1 MSSLTDKIYSI
12 GIVPVIALENIED
25 AVPLA
30 KALCNGGLPVAE
42 VTYRT
47 ACAHDAMIEMKKAC
61 PEMLI
66 GAGTVLTKEQVD
78 SAIDAGAEFI
88 VSPGLNPEI
97 VQYCQFKGVPMI
109 PGTSCGSDIEKAMS
123 LGLDT
128 VKFFPAEPLG
138 GIKMISALA
147 APYNKVRF
155 MPTGGVNAKNIND
168 YLSNPKIVACGGTW
182 MIDKTAIKEK
192 NFDKIEALTRE
203 AVSTM
208 LQIRLKH
215 IGVNTSNEESLK
227 AAENFARLFNGVV
240 SPTSKGYFGSANI
253 EVMNETAPMGTHG
266 HIGIGVSSVER
277 AMNYYKL
284 MGFEFDESTIT
295 RDERGYAKFVYL
307 KGEFAGFA
315 VHLVNNQEDL

>member
-1 MSSLTDKIYSI
+1 MSNLTDKIYSI

-47 ACAHDAMIEMKKAC
+47 ACAHDAMVEMKKAC

-97 VQYCQFKGVPMI
+97 VQYCQSKGVPMI

-128 VKFFPAEPLG
+128 VKFFPAEQAG
-138 GIKMISALA
+138 GLAMIKAMS
-147 APYNKVRF
+147 APYTSVKF
-155 MPTGGVNAKNIND
+155 MPTGGISAKNLEE
-168 YLSNPKIVACGGTW
+168 YLSFKKIVACGGSW
-182 MIDKTAIKEK
+182 MVKADLVD
-192 NFDKIEALTRE
+192 NGQYDKIEELTRE
-203 AVSTM
+203 AVE
-208 LQIRLKH
+208 LVKKIR
-215 IGVNTSNEESLK
+215 G
-227 AAENFARLFNGVV
+227 
-240 SPTSKGYFGSANI
+240 
-253 EVMNETAPMGTHG
+253 
-266 HIGIGVSSVER
+266 
-277 AMNYYKL
+277 
-284 MGFEFDESTIT
+284 
-295 RDERGYAKFVYL
+295 
-307 KGEFAGFA
+307 
-315 VHLVNNQEDL
+315 

>member
-1 MSSLTDKIYSI
+1 MSNLTDKIYSI
-12 GIVPVIALENIED
+12 GIVPVIALENVED

-30 KALCNGGLPVAE
+30 KALCNGGLPIAE

-47 ACAHDAMIEMKKAC
+47 ACAHDAMVEMKKAC

-97 VQYCQFKGVPMI
+97 VQYCQSKGVPMI

-182 MIDKTAIKEK
+182 MIDKNAIKEK
-192 NFDKIEALTRE
+192 NFDRIEALTRE

-215 IGVNTSNEESLK
+215 IGINSNSEESLK
-227 AAENFARLFNGVV
+227 AAETFARLFNGAVTQ
-240 SPTSKGYFGSANI
+240 TSKGYFGSTGI
-253 EVMNETAPMGTHG
+253 EIVNETAHMGTHG
-266 HIGIGVSSVER
+266 HIAIGVSSVER

-284 MGFEFDESTIT
+284 LGFEFDESTIT

-315 VHLVNNQEDL
+315 VHLVNN

>member
-1 MSSLTDKIYSI
+1 MSNLTDKIYSI
-12 GIVPVIALENIED
+12 GIVPVIALENVED

-30 KALCNGGLPVAE
+30 KALCNGGLPIAE

-47 ACAHDAMIEMKKAC
+47 ACAHDAMVEMKKAC

-97 VQYCQFKGVPMI
+97 VQYCQSKGVPMI

-182 MIDKTAIKEK
+182 MIDKNAIKEK

-215 IGVNTSNEESLK
+215 IGINSNSEESLK
-227 AAENFARLFNGVV
+227 AAETFACLFNGTVTQ
-240 SPTSKGYFGSANI
+240 TSKGYFGSTDI
-253 EVMNETAPMGTHG
+253 EIVNETAHMGTHG
-266 HIGIGVSSVER
+266 HIAIGVSSVER

-284 MGFEFDESTIT
+284 LGFEFDESTIT

-315 VHLVNNQEDL
+315 VHLVNN